1 MSSLEAAV
9 SHIRDHY
16 SMSDDQLAR
25 EHRLQKQWFGAIA
38 TLRVAAAELNAG
50 SCCVE
55 VDAESLEN
63 FIHDETPDQAVWS
76 ERIQENR

>member
-1 MSSLEAAV
+1 MTTLEAFK

-25 EHRLQKQWFGAIA
+25 ELRLQKQWFGAIA
-38 TLRVAAAELNAG
+38 ILRSAAAELNAG
-50 SCCVE
+50 SQCVE
-55 VDAESLEN
+55 VDAESLES
-63 FIHDETPDQAVWS
+63 FIHDSFPDQEVWN

>member
-1 MSSLEAAV
+1 
-9 SHIRDHY
+9 
-16 SMSDDQLAR
+16 MSDDQLAR
-25 EHRLQKQWFGAIA
+25 EVRLQKQWFGALAI
-38 TLRVAAAELNAG
+38 LRSAAAEINAG

-63 FIHDETPDQAVWS
+63 FIHDEFPDQNLWD